1 MHVLKMLI
9 VVTHLCL
16 AMAGLHHHPVHH
28 RHVHHS
34 VVAVQTVNYAL
45 YPCAAGHPPVNP
57 DAGACQG
64 TLFIAS

>member
-1 MHVLKMLI
+1 MHVFKMLI

-16 AMAGLHHHPVHH
+16 AMAGLHHHPV
-28 RHVHHS
+28 HS

>member
-16 AMAGLHHHPVHH
+16 AMAGMHHHHAT
-28 RHVHHS
+28 RHVHHA
-34 VVAVQTVNYAL
+34 VVAMQTVNYAL